1 MPWDALA
8 RVAAVILLDIILLGG
23 LIAIPL
29 GLSGNFIILG
39 VAVMVGLVTKF
50 SLISVWAVVIMA
62 GLVVLGELIESVL
75 GSLMARRYGASKW
88 GMLGAFVGG
97 IVGAIAATPI
107 FPIIGSI
114 IGSFLG
120 AAVGAVLFEYIHL
133 RKIHSSMPAGW
144 GALLGKMLSTVI
156 KMGIGVSITV
166 YIVLRTH

>member
-8 RVAAVILLDIILLGG
+8 RVAAVILLDIVLLGG

-50 SLISVWAVVIMA
+50 SLISIWAIVIMA

-97 IVGAIAATPI
+97 IVGAILATPI

-133 RKIHSSMPAGW
+133 KQIHTSMPAGW